1 MRVNSRCKAG
11 DKNMPLK
18 VDSMT
23 SHGPSLTMV
32 HDKDD
37 DRVQD
42 ADTDFSTELMDQQD
56 SLSTEQMD
64 KLLKQIDEQGARLSK
79 TPTYDELKSYRTLIK
94 NFVGEAVNHMYELHT
109 QSGWDRMG
117 RQKVYTTVRQIDKK
131 LEDMAEKIRLGQSD
145 QLDIVASH
153 DAIRGML
160 VDLYM

>member
-1 MRVNSRCKAG
+1 MPMKI
-11 DKNMPLK
+11 DNMTTK
-18 VDSMT
+18 
-23 SHGPSLTMV
+23 GPSISLSRSSEEERIR
-32 HDKDD
+32 DI
-37 DRVQD
+37 
-42 ADTDFSTELMDQQD
+42 DTDFSTELRNQEE
-56 SLSTEQMD
+56 SVTTEQLD

-109 QSGWDRMG
+109 QAGWDRMG
-117 RQKVYTTVRQIDKK
+117 RQKVYTTVRRIDKR
-131 LEDMAEKIRLGQSD
+131 LEEMAEKIRLGQAN

>member
-1 MRVNSRCKAG
+1 MPMKI
-11 DKNMPLK
+11 DNMTTK
-18 VDSMT
+18 
-23 SHGPSLTMV
+23 GPSISLSRSNEEERIR
-32 HDKDD
+32 DI
-37 DRVQD
+37 
-42 ADTDFSTELMDQQD
+42 DTDFSTELRNQEE
-56 SLSTEQMD
+56 SVTTEQLD

-109 QSGWDRMG
+109 QAGWDRMG
-117 RQKVYTTVRQIDKK
+117 RQKVYTTVRRIDKR
-131 LEDMAEKIRLGQSD
+131 LEEMAEKIRLGQAN